1 MPSPATLS
9 AAQSATYR
17 TPMQE
22 LVGKFFAN
30 IDELGKFQ
38 AVDSRELPPDYRRL
52 LSHHDHMTVS
62 LEEFHGEPVNVCVL
76 AECSCADFYTRNSLL
91 ARHSDGRIV
100 QFGIMRIDLAGLRP
114 SVRQAIES
122 HEAPL
127 GRILIENNL
136 LREVELLALWRIEPS
151 EVLRTNLGLQSGE
164 VIYGRTAVIRV
175 AGQPRVDLLEIV
187 RA

>member
-9 AAQSATYR
+9 AEQSATFL
-17 TPMQE
+17 TPMRE
-22 LVGKFFAN
+22 LVGKFFDDLSA
-30 IDELGKFQ
+30 LGQFE
-38 AVDSRELPPDYRRL
+38 AVDSSQLPVDYRRL

-62 LEEFHGEPVNVCVL
+62 LEEFHGGPVNVSVL
-76 AECSCADFYTRNSLL
+76 SERSCADFYARNSLL
-91 ARHSDGRIV
+91 SRHSDNRIV

-114 SVRQAIES
+114 SVRLAIES
-122 HEAPL
+122 KVAPL
-127 GRILIENNL
+127 GRILIEHNL

-151 EVLRTNLGLQSGE
+151 EALSTHLDLDSGE
-164 VIYGRTAVIRV
+164 VIFGRTAVIRV